1 MIVDTSAVLA
11 ILLREPDHEWLVELL
26 VAEDTG
32 IGAPTLVEAGVVLE
46 ARLGT
51 PGRSLLARFVEESA
65 LAVIPFDARHAA
77 VAVSAYSRFGK
88 GRHPAAL
95 NLGDCLTYATAR
107 IADQPLLCV
116 GQDFPRTDLT
126 IARSDVEEGEAAPTP
141 T

>member
-11 ILLREPDHEWLVELL
+11 ILLREPEHGWLVELL
-26 VAEDTG
+26 ASEDTG

-46 ARLGT
+46 ARLGV

-65 LAVIPFDARHAA
+65 LTVIPFDARHSA

-88 GRHPAAL
+88 GRHPAGL

-107 IADQPLLCV
+107 VAERPLLCV
-116 GQDFPRTDLT
+116 GDDFPRTDLV
-126 IARSDVEEGEAAPTP
+126 IARPLSPREDK
-141 T
+141 